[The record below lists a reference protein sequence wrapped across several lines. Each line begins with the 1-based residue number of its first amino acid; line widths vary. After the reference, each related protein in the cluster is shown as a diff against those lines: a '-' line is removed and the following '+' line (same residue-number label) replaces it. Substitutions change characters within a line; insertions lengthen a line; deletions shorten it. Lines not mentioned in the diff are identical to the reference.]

1 MKKKIM
7 KIICGY
13 IPIVIAIILASFSI
27 TYLTEKCG
35 VQPKVAALIG
45 TFEMLFC
52 FYGFI
57 FGVIAM
63 KNR

>member
-1 MKKKIM
+1 M

-27 TYLTEKCG
+27 TYFREKCG
-35 VQPKVAALIG
+35 LQPKVAALIG

-52 FYGFI
+52 LYGFI
-57 FGVIAM
+57 FAVIVM

>member
-1 MKKKIM
+1 M

-45 TFEMLFC
+45 TFEILFC

>member
-13 IPIVIAIILASFSI
+13 IPIVIVIMLASFSI
-27 TYLTEKCG
+27 TYFREKCG

-52 FYGFI
+52 LYGFI